1 MEIDK
6 KRKIRVGHR
15 SSASKLMNK
24 VSQRL
29 DDGNEVED
37 KQLTKQPLQILKEKA
52 AMIRGLDNQL
62 SELNQRGLKL
72 S

>member
-1 MEIDK
+1 
-6 KRKIRVGHR
+6 
-15 SSASKLMNK
+15 MNK

-37 KQLTKQPLQILKEKA
+37 KQLTKQPLQTLKEKA
-52 AMIRGLDNQL
+52 AMIKGLDNQL
-62 SELNQRGLKL
+62 IELNQRGLKL